1 MAYGSAGRIRC
12 IAPPPRSTWYAFRPV
27 RIVVSTEGA
36 PFTRTLATARKLSG
50 TAWDAGGRVARRR
63 ERAGI
68 ARSGVKVS
76 LLRRARRRAVKASL
90 AFRAVAR
97 LGIARAAAVLS
108 RRAEVGRGVGA
119 ALGAEGSRVALR
131 VAEGLTRVAG
141 VPPRGAGQRRGAD
154 VASGAVKPRI
164 AGGARVLP
172 DARSRGGGVGPG
184 GAGVEAPRDVLPVGA
199 VIESGIGE
207 VPRLARRE
215 VYCAGDIINAV
226 S

>member
-1 MAYGSAGRIRC
+1 MFPASRC
-12 IAPPPRSTWYAFRPV
+12 I
-27 RIVVSTEGA
+27 
-36 PFTRTLATARKLSG
+36 
-50 TAWDAGGRVARRR
+50 
-63 ERAGI
+63 
-68 ARSGVKVS
+68 
-76 LLRRARRRAVKASL
+76 RRAVKAGL

-154 VASGAVKPRI
+154 VASGAVRSRI

-172 DARSRGGGVGPG
+172 DASRRAGGVGSG
-184 GAGVEAPRDVLPVGA
+184 RAGTDAARDVLLEGA
-199 VIESGIGE
+199 TFVLGRDIVS
-207 VPRLARRE
+207 RLARRE
-215 VYCAGDIINAV
+215 VDSAAGMENAV
-226 S
+226 SSVGCSVAQDLGGTIEGEAAAAAINVYGSTQLRGEGKGRDGKRMGCEAERKWKRENRRHTPPPTLLAEFP